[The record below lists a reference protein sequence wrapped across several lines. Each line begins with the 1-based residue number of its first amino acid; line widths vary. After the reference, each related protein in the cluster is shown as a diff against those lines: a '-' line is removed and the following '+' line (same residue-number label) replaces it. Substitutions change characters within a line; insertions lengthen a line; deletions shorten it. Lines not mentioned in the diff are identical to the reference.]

1 MEFFDLLSYTFFQ
14 NALLGSLFA
23 CIACGIIG
31 SYVVVRRLVFI
42 SGGITHASLGGIGMG
57 FYFGWNPILSAMVF
71 SIISAFG
78 IEWLSSRQGVRE
90 DSAIGSFWSLG
101 MAVGIIFIYLKPGF
115 APNLSDYLFGNIL
128 TITHTDI
135 IWLAI
140 LSAVLILIFLMFGK
154 HILFAAF
161 DPDFA
166 KTRNLPVN
174 FIKYAMMMMIAI
186 TIVLSIRL
194 VGIVLLMSILTVIKY
209 AMMMMIAITIV
220 LSIRLVGIVLLMSI
234 LTVPQMTANLF
245 TSNFVRMILLSILIG
260 LFGCAVGLFLSAA
273 LDVPSGVFIIFTQ
286 IIVFLVARWIVKLVH
301 RSRRRKV
308 LA

>member
-1 MEFFDLLSYTFFQ
+1 MNFLDLLSYTFFQ

-23 CIACGIIG
+23 SIACGIIG
-31 SYVVVRRLVFI
+31 SYIVIRRLVFV

-57 FYFGWNPILSAMVF
+57 FYFGWNPIFSAMIF
-71 SIISAFG
+71 SILSAFG

-101 MAVGIIFIYLKPGF
+101 MAIGIIFIYLKPGF

-128 TITHTDI
+128 TITHSDI
-135 IWLAI
+135 TYL
-140 LSAVLILIFLMFGK
+140 AVLSFILILVFALFGK
-154 HILFAAF
+154 QILFSAF
-161 DPDFA
+161 DSDFA

-174 FIKYAMMMMIAI
+174 TIKYLMMMA
-186 TIVLSIRL
+186 
-194 VGIVLLMSILTVIKY
+194 
-209 AMMMMIAITIV
+209 IAITIV

-245 TSNFVRMILLSILIG
+245 TSNFNKMILLSILIG
-260 LFGCAVGLFLSAA
+260 FFGCLVGLFLSAA

-286 IIVFLVARWIVKLVH
+286 IIVFLISRYTIQF
-301 RSRRRKV
+301 RRRGKSQKV
-308 LA
+308 IA

>member
-23 CIACGIIG
+23 SIACGIIG
-31 SYVVVRRLVFI
+31 TYVVIRRLVFI

-57 FYFGWNPILSAMVF
+57 FYFGWNPILAAMVF
-71 SIISAFG
+71 SILSAFG
-78 IEWLSSRQGVRE
+78 IEWLSSRQGIRE

-128 TITHTDI
+128 TITQPDI
-135 IWLAI
+135 IYL
-140 LSAVLILIFLMFGK
+140 AVLSFVLIIVFLLFGR
-154 HILFAAF
+154 HILFTAF
-161 DPDFA
+161 DSDFA

-174 FIKYAMMMMIAI
+174 LVKYAMMM
-186 TIVLSIRL
+186 
-194 VGIVLLMSILTVIKY
+194 G
-209 AMMMMIAITIV
+209 IAITIV

-245 TSNFVRMILLSILIG
+245 TSNFVKMILFSVLIG
-260 LFGCAVGLFLSAA
+260 FLGCIVGLFLSAM

-286 IIVFLVARWIVKLVH
+286 IVVFLVARGIVKISQNK
-301 RSRRRKV
+301 R
-308 LA
+308 LAAQP

>member
-57 FYFGWNPILSAMVF
+57 FYFGWNPILSAMIF
-71 SIISAFG
+71 SILSAFG

-128 TITHTDI
+128 TITTPDI
-135 IWLAI
+135 IYLAV
-140 LSAVLILIFLMFGK
+140 LSLVLILIFTLFGRQ
-154 HILFAAF
+154 ILFAAF
-161 DPDFA
+161 DSDFA

-174 FIKYAMMMMIAI
+174 LIKYAMMM
-186 TIVLSIRL
+186 
-194 VGIVLLMSILTVIKY
+194 G
-209 AMMMMIAITIV
+209 IAITIV

-245 TSNFVRMILLSILIG
+245 TSNFVKMILLSIVIG
-260 LFGCAVGLFLSAA
+260 FFGCIVGLFLSAI

-286 IIVFLVARWIVKLVH
+286 IVVFLGARWIVRIIQKNKQQRIPV
-301 RSRRRKV
+301 
-308 LA
+308 

>member
-1 MEFFDLLSYTFFQ
+1 MQFFDLISYPFFQ

-23 CIACGIIG
+23 SIACGIIG
-31 SYVVVRRLVFI
+31 SYIVIRRLVFI

-57 FYFGWNPILSAMVF
+57 FYFGWNPILSAMIF
-71 SIISAFG
+71 SILSAFG

-101 MAVGIIFIYLKPGF
+101 MAIGIIFIYLKPGF

-128 TITHTDI
+128 TITSLDI
-135 IWLAI
+135 AYLAI
-140 LSAVLILIFLMFGK
+140 LSFVLTLVFILFGK
-154 HILFAAF
+154 QILFAAF
-161 DPDFA
+161 DPDFS
-166 KTRNLPVN
+166 KTRGLPVN
-174 FIKYAMMMMIAI
+174 LIKYTMMM
-186 TIVLSIRL
+186 
-194 VGIVLLMSILTVIKY
+194 G
-209 AMMMMIAITIV
+209 IAITIV

-245 TSNFVRMILLSILIG
+245 TSNFVKMILLSILIG
-260 LFGCAVGLFLSAA
+260 FLACIAGLFLSAV

-286 IIVFLVARWIVKLVH
+286 IVVFLISRSLVRFVH
-301 RSRRRKV
+301 KRQRKV

>member
-23 CIACGIIG
+23 SIACGIIG
-31 SYVVVRRLVFI
+31 SYVVIRRLVFI

-57 FYFGWNPILSAMVF
+57 FYFGWNPIFAAMVF
-71 SIISAFG
+71 SILSAFG

-128 TITHTDI
+128 TITRPDI
-135 IWLAI
+135 TYL
-140 LSAVLILIFLMFGK
+140 AVLSLVLIVVFLLFGRQ
-154 HILFAAF
+154 ILFAAF

-174 FIKYAMMMMIAI
+174 LIKYAMMM
-186 TIVLSIRL
+186 
-194 VGIVLLMSILTVIKY
+194 G
-209 AMMMMIAITIV
+209 IAITIV

-245 TSNFVRMILLSILIG
+245 TSNFTKMVLLSILIG
-260 LFGCAVGLFLSAA
+260 FLGCVVGLFLSAV

-286 IIVFLVARWIVKLVH
+286 IVVFLIARWIVKM
-301 RSRRRKV
+301 RQKRKMSYNTPPDHP
-308 LA
+308 

>member
-1 MEFFDLLSYTFFQ
+1 MEFFDLLSYSFFQ

-23 CIACGIIG
+23 SIACGIIG
-31 SYVVVRRLVFI
+31 SYIVIRRLVFV

-71 SIISAFG
+71 SILSAFG

-128 TITHTDI
+128 TITHSDI
-135 IWLAI
+135 IYLAI
-140 LSAVLILIFLMFGK
+140 LSLLLIVTFTLFGK
-154 HILFAAF
+154 QILFAAF

-174 FIKYAMMMMIAI
+174 LIKYLMMMA
-186 TIVLSIRL
+186 
-194 VGIVLLMSILTVIKY
+194 
-209 AMMMMIAITIV
+209 IAITIV

-245 TSNFVRMILLSILIG
+245 TSNFVKMIVLSVFIG
-260 LFGCAVGLFLSAA
+260 FFGCLVGLFLSAV

-286 IIVFLVARWIVKLVH
+286 IIVFLASRWIVRYRQK
-301 RSRRRKV
+301 SKQRKS

>member
-14 NALLGSLFA
+14 NALLGSFFA

-57 FYFGWNPILSAMVF
+57 FYFGWNPILSAMIF
-71 SIISAFG
+71 SILSAFG
-78 IEWLSSRQGVRE
+78 IEWLSSRQGIRE

-128 TITHTDI
+128 TITIPDI
-135 IWLAI
+135 IYLAV
-140 LSAVLILIFLMFGK
+140 LSLVLILVFVLFGRQ
-154 HILFAAF
+154 ILFAAF
-161 DPDFA
+161 DSDFA

-174 FIKYAMMMMIAI
+174 LIKYAMMM
-186 TIVLSIRL
+186 
-194 VGIVLLMSILTVIKY
+194 G
-209 AMMMMIAITIV
+209 IAITIV

-245 TSNFVRMILLSILIG
+245 TANFVKMILLSIVIG
-260 LFGCAVGLFLSAA
+260 FFGCIVGLFLSAI

-286 IIVFLVARWIVKLVH
+286 IVVFLGARWIVRIIQKNKQQKALV
-301 RSRRRKV
+301 
-308 LA
+308 

>member
-23 CIACGIIG
+23 SIACGIIG
-31 SYVVVRRLVFI
+31 SYVVIRRLVFI

-57 FYFGWNPILSAMVF
+57 FYFGWNPILSAMIF
-71 SIISAFG
+71 SILSAFG

-101 MAVGIIFIYLKPGF
+101 MAIGIIFIYLKPGF

-128 TITHTDI
+128 TITKPDI
-135 IWLAI
+135 TYLAVLSLTLAI
-140 LSAVLILIFLMFGK
+140 VFLLFRRQ
-154 HILFAAF
+154 ILFAAF

-174 FIKYAMMMMIAI
+174 FIKYTMMMA
-186 TIVLSIRL
+186 
-194 VGIVLLMSILTVIKY
+194 
-209 AMMMMIAITIV
+209 IAITIV

-245 TSNFVRMILLSILIG
+245 TSNFVKMILLAILIG
-260 LFGCAVGLFLSAA
+260 FIGCIIGLFLSAI

-286 IIVFLVARWIVKLVH
+286 IIIFLLSRWIMRLIHQSKQQKAI
-301 RSRRRKV
+301 S
-308 LA
+308 